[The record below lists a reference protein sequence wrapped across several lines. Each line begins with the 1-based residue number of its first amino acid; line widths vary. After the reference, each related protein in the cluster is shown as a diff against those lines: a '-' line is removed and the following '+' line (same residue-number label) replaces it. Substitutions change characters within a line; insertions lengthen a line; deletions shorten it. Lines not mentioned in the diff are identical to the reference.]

1 MIRSLIA
8 LALLT
13 STAALAEPPAKP
25 EAKETKTAPPKPA
38 ATTPTNAPPAGPP
51 VATST
56 APDLLDPNPAPAT
69 IKVSIGGLKDG
80 AVDNASVFKGF
91 GCAGDN
97 KSLAVSWEGA
107 PKDTKSF
114 AVIVHDPDAPTGV
127 GFFHWTVFNLPATTT
142 KLDLGASGKT
152 GGVEGYTD
160 FGMSAYG
167 GPCPPPGAPHRY
179 IVTVYALKVPKLD
192 GADAKSTGALLRFML
207 NGNALALGRTTA
219 TYGRK

>member
-1 MIRSLIA
+1 MFRSFVA
-8 LALLT
+8 LAFLT
-13 STAALAEPPAKP
+13 ASLTALAADPPAGKADP
-25 EAKETKTAPPKPA
+25 KAAPPKPP
-38 ATTPTNAPPAGPP
+38 ATTPTNAAPPA
-51 VATST
+51 A
-56 APDLLDPNPAPAT
+56 APDLVEPNPAPNT
-69 IKVSIGGLKDG
+69 LKVTLGGLKDG

-91 GCAGDN
+91 GCSGEN

-107 PKDTKSF
+107 PKDAKSF

-142 KLDLGASGKT
+142 KLDLGASGAGIKAA

-179 IVTVYALKVPKLD
+179 IVTVYALKVPKID
-192 GADAKSTGALLRFML
+192 GADAKSTGAFLRFML
-207 NGNALALGRTTA
+207 NQNTLALGRATG